1 MSVEASNDFI
11 ESYMTYASGNEVP
24 KSFHF
29 ASALATLSSLA
40 ARRVW
45 FDQGTFVVYPN
56 LYVVMVGKPSDKKS
70 TAMNIAKKLSQ
81 LCGVPAAPSAVTRER
96 IYELMDCKNTNSSC
110 NQSYVW
116 GDEEVKMSRL
126 ALFCN
131 ELVTLLSAG
140 GEPLGMIEF
149 LTDIWDK
156 DAHEIETKNKGK
168 NMIIGPCMTMLACM
182 TPDQTQGLL
191 KQSIITGGFSR
202 RCLFITPDGVA
213 NPVPLPFITP
223 EQKAAWTKLLE
234 IGKSFDDVKGPF
246 EMTPEC
252 VEFYSQWYLKNHQ
265 DRQKPNSPLVGYYY
279 NTLPRY
285 VLQVAMLFALSRDR
299 SLRTIDVWNTKK
311 AIDWLEPIALTLDD
325 IFTGAG
331 RNPLAALQAR
341 IKAVLSASPVPVKMK
356 VLQAQ
361 LYDHASSQELSEVV
375 QHMTTTGQITSV
387 MADSNLVVRLVGKDY
402 HDHAPPS
409 FLDPSSGKS

>member
-1 MSVEASNDFI
+1 
-11 ESYMTYASGNEVP
+11 MTYAAGNEVP
-24 KSFHF
+24 KSFHY

-45 FDQGTFVVYPN
+45 FEQGTFTVYPN

-70 TAMNIAKKLSQ
+70 TAMNIAKKLAQ
-81 LCGVPAAPSAVTRER
+81 QCGVPAAPSAVTRER
-96 IYELMDCKNTNSSC
+96 IYELMDSKNTNSSC
-110 NQSYVW
+110 NQKFMYNN
-116 GDEEVKMSRL
+116 EEVSMSRL

-168 NMIIGPCMTMLACM
+168 NLIIGPCMTMLACM

-202 RCLFITPDGVA
+202 RCLFVTPDGAA

-223 EQKAAWTKLLE
+223 EQKAAWTKLIE
-234 IGKSFDDVKGPF
+234 IGKSFDSVCGPF
-246 EMTPEC
+246 TMTDEGTQ
-252 VEFYSQWYLKNHQ
+252 FYSQWYLKNFE

-285 VLQVAMLFALSRDR
+285 VLQVAMLFALSADR
-299 SLRTIDVWNTKK
+299 NSRTIDVWNTQK
-311 AIDWLEPIALTLDD
+311 AIDWLEPIALTLDE

-331 RNPLAALQAR
+331 RNQLAGLQAR
-341 IKAVLSASPVPVKMK
+341 IKSVLSASPVPVKMK

-361 LYDHASSQELSEVV
+361 LYDHATVAELNEVI
-375 QHMTTTGQITSV
+375 QHMTNIGTIETV
-387 MADSNLVVRLVGKDY
+387 MAGNHLVIRLVGKDY
-402 HDHAPPS
+402 KDSAASFLNPPS
-409 FLDPSSGKS
+409 

>member
-1 MSVEASNDFI
+1 MSVTPSEDFI
-11 ESYMTYASGNEVP
+11 ENYMTYASGNEVP
-24 KSFHF
+24 KSFHV

-96 IYELMDCKNTNSSC
+96 IYELMDSKNTSSSC
-110 NQSYVW
+110 NQAFVW
-116 GDEEVKMSRL
+116 KDEEVKMSRL

-168 NMIIGPCMTMLACM
+168 NLIIGPCMTMLACM

-202 RCLFITPDGVA
+202 RCLFITPDGA
-213 NPVPLPFITP
+213 SNPVPLPFITP
-223 EQKAAWTKLLE
+223 EQKAAWSKLLE

-246 EMTPEC
+246 VMTPEC
-252 VEFYSQWYLKNHQ
+252 IEFYSTWYLKNFE

-285 VLQVAMLFALSRDR
+285 VLQVAMLFGLSKDR
-299 SLRTIDVWNTKK
+299 ACREINVENTKK
-311 AIDWLEPIALTLDD
+311 AIGWLEPIALTLDE

-331 RNPLAALQAR
+331 RNPLSALQAK
-341 IKAVLSASPVPVKMK
+341 IKSVLTASPVPVKLK
-356 VLQAQ
+356 IIQAQ
-361 LYDHASSQELSEVV
+361 LFDHCNLTELQEVI
-375 QHMTTTGQITSV
+375 QHMTSTSQV
-387 MADSNLVVRLVGKDY
+387 TVDTLGGMVVVRLVGKDY
-402 HDHAPPS
+402 YDAKTA
-409 FLDPSSGKS
+409 FLDPPAGG

>member
-1 MSVEASNDFI
+1 MSVTTSEDFI
-11 ESYMTYASGNEVP
+11 ENYMIYASGNEVP
-24 KSFHF
+24 KSFHV
-29 ASALATLSSLA
+29 ASAIATLSALA
-40 ARRVW
+40 ARRIW

-70 TAMNIAKKLSQ
+70 TAMNISKKLSQ

-96 IYELMDCKNTNSSC
+96 IYELMDSKNTTSSC
-110 NQSYVW
+110 NQSYTW
-116 GDEEVKMSRL
+116 EGQEVMMSRL
-126 ALFCN
+126 SLFCN

-168 NMIIGPCMTMLACM
+168 NLIIGPCMTMLACM

-202 RCLFITPDGVA
+202 RCLFITPDGAA

-223 EQKAAWTKLLE
+223 EQKAAWIKLIE
-234 IGKSFDDVKGPF
+234 IGKSFDHVKGPF
-246 EMTPEC
+246 VMTEEC
-252 VEFYSQWYLKNHQ
+252 VEYYSTWYLKNHA
-265 DRQKPNSPLVGYYY
+265 DRQQPNSPLVGYYY

-285 VLQVAMLFALSRDR
+285 VLQVAMLFGLSKDR
-299 SLRTIDVWNTKK
+299 ACREINVENTKK
-311 AIDWLEPIALTLDD
+311 AIGWLEPIALTLDE

-331 RNPLAALQAR
+331 RNPLSALQAK
-341 IKAVLSASPVPVKMK
+341 IKSILTSSPVPVKLK
-356 VLQAQ
+356 ILQAQ
-361 LYDHASSQELSEVV
+361 LFDHCNLQELNEVI
-375 QHMTTTGQITSV
+375 QHMTSTNQITTNVLNSIV
-387 MADSNLVVRLVGKDY
+387 VVRLVGKDY
-402 HDHAPPS
+402 RDGAPPVPG
-409 FLDPSSGKS
+409 PSEPS